1 MICDGAPLVV
11 IVPADLVAARIRRKN
26 PSLSKETARQMAA
39 ELDDITACAIACA
52 RKQLWA
58 EPGFSPAH
66 ENELIEVMTYV
77 IIEGDESADGDH
89 EYLVG
94 MLYDPDTEGSGD
106 DLYLRYMRLFDRIN
120 GTNMVGDFDLDGPPM
135 KKPELCI
142 VRNDLPPFDTLKQA
156 VIAAVLLARKG
167 EGPDPKRILDHAA
180 AFRDATGLKFI
191 MNVTAAHHAALFD
204 LVQNAGIPVKN
215 GDLM

>member
-1 MICDGAPLVV
+1 MICNGAPPVV
-11 IVPADLVAARIRRKN
+11 IVPTDLVAARICRAN
-26 PSLSKETARQMAA
+26 PSIGKEAARQMAA
-39 ELDDITACAIACA
+39 ELNDIIACAIACA
-52 RKQLWA
+52 RKHLWA
-58 EPGFSPAH
+58 EPGFSADH
-66 ENELIEVMTYV
+66 ESELAQVMTYA
-77 IIEGDESADGDH
+77 IIEDNSEESSAAGDH

-120 GTNMVGDFDLDGPPM
+120 GTNMVGDFDLDGAPA
-135 KKPELCI
+135 KKSELFI

-156 VIAAVLLARKG
+156 VIAAILLARKG

-191 MNVTAAHHAALFD
+191 MNVTEAHRAALFD
-204 LVQNAGIPVKN
+204 LVQNAGIPV
-215 GDLM
+215 D